1 MMSLKVTISFVLLIL
16 SLAVALP
23 GPVPIAFPEALPAAL
38 PEAAPVAVPEAK
50 E

>member
-1 MMSLKVTISFVLLIL
+1 MLPLKVTISFAMMIL

-23 GPVPIAFPEALPAAL
+23 EPIPMAFPEALPAAL